1 MLSDQCV
8 DVSLQSV
15 AFCLNRRKAPPEA
28 RLSLQG
34 PPVLLQPQ
42 DRLGAHVLVDPGSGE
57 RRVRRGWSRLF
68 GRAPNALLYALV
80 VVVRN
85 VRLVLAA
92 EDREDDAARRAAMG
106 LSPLTRRRRR
116 RRHPESVPSEL
127 VASVPDP
134 APG

>member
-1 MLSDQCV
+1 MPCPTHLTPALRVLSAESGV
-8 DVSLQSV
+8 RKLR
-15 AFCLNRRKAPPEA
+15 NRCTEWSGTAVRKPLA
-28 RLSLQG
+28 
-34 PPVLLQPQ
+34 
-42 DRLGAHVLVDPGSGE
+42 SGG
-57 RRVRRGWSRLF
+57 VRRGWSRLF

-92 EDREDDAARRAAMG
+92 EDREHDAARRAAMG

-116 RRHPESVPSEL
+116 RRHPESVPSEP

-134 APG
+134 PPG